1 MSPRDFKMRR
11 MVFSPRSEA
20 GHMNRTFFKLGTGLW
35 LTIMTLLHAGPALAA
50 STPTLLV
57 ESIKPPPLHE
67 NERVTSFDVEL
78 RGARVW
84 ALPNLPMGWLVRV
97 NNDPS
102 WETSVS
108 GSIIVGAAGLEPN
121 AFSRFFVIE
130 KYAGAQGA
138 IPFSI
143 RGRFGV
149 MSYGSAKLSTRTIAL
164 PSNQFVSTPR

>member
-1 MSPRDFKMRR
+1 MNKMR
-11 MVFSPRSEA
+11 FL
-20 GHMNRTFFKLGTGLW
+20 LGIVPW
-35 LTIMTLLHAGPALAA
+35 LATMTLLRAGPALAA

-67 NERVTSFDVEL
+67 NERVTSFDIEL

-108 GSIIVGAAGLEPN
+108 GSIIVGAAGLEPS

-130 KYAGAQGA
+130 KYAGTQGA

-149 MSYGSAKLSTRTIAL
+149 MSYGSAKLTTRTIAL
-164 PSNQFVSTPR
+164 PGSQFLSTPQ